1 MDGWGAL
8 TMLIKRQQADK
19 FRKAALRAK
28 LKSQKESYIHSHE
41 SKDEFNFPE
50 LPRSE
55 MEKLKSEIRRDFKK
69 QRIKQNL
76 YYTAILITILTF
88 FYFFFIHKHG

>member
-28 LKSQKESYIHSHE
+28 LKSQKESYIHSHQ
-41 SKDEFNFPE
+41 SKDLFDFPE

-55 MEKLKSEIRRDFKK
+55 MEKLKSKIRNDYRK
-69 QRIKQNL
+69 QRISNIFLNSIILISVIVFLLYLINL
-76 YYTAILITILTF
+76 Y
-88 FYFFFIHKHG
+88 K